1 MHNTCNHTNCMSTN
15 IQIRNVPSDIHR
27 RAKARAAIAGM
38 SLSEFVLGELK
49 KALRKP
55 TREDL
60 LKRIATYPE
69 IDLSPSPA
77 SMVREE
83 REEY

>member
-1 MHNTCNHTNCMSTN
+1 
-15 IQIRNVPSDIHR
+15 
-27 RAKARAAIAGM
+27 M